1 MDIKTVIDAF
11 SLLLPSGLIV
21 FMVTVILRFI
31 FYKHSAVSQSRKRK
45 KIYLFC
51 SIIPAPLVGLVAG
64 FAMLP
69 IIADR
74 QCMIN
79 KATLINTAYI
89 ALAFTYLAVTIFE
102 LAMIFASKTCSK
114 KDETE

>member
-31 FYKHSAVSQSRKRK
+31 FYKRSTESRSKKRK
-45 KIYLFC
+45 KMYLFC

-69 IIADR
+69 VIADR
-74 QCMIN
+74 WYMVE

-102 LAMIFASKTCSK
+102 LAMIFASKSCSK
-114 KDETE
+114 KAETE